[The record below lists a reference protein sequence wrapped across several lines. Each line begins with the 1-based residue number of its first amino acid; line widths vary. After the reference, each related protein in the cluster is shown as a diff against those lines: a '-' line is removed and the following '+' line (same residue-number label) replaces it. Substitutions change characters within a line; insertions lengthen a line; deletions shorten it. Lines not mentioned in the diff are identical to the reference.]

1 MTFSSGSYR
10 LPWVL
15 FVVFCLAAAG
25 AAYAIA
31 VGLEPAPAPARSPI
45 ATFNATARNNFTAAV
60 QPSALFGNATHVE
73 GGNVTLFAPITNW
86 INATL
91 STTFLTNRSASVSL
105 HERFSVLLTTPVWS
119 KEVYATWLNT
129 SSPST
134 TGLAISAGYDA
145 NVTQLLALA
154 ASIDRQLNYTSPA
167 LTLSFMPSVT
177 GSLTVAAVR
186 QSVAF
191 APDLNF
197 SFAAPEIVPSG
208 LAYSSSVPVYA
219 SAPLPPPTGPRLGAA
234 LVALLAGSLGAV
246 VGTGAWMYGE
256 RGPRV
261 RGPTA
266 TIEPPRF
273 PTLVETGPLAFLP
286 RTVTMRDFPD
296 LVRVANAV
304 GKPILRPVDPDLG
317 GNVFLVLDGEV
328 AYAYEHRP
336 LPPPPP
342 PAVAVAAEP
351 EGGRTSEHR
360 GIVLSQYAST
370 LHRHLRYEARRM
382 LRLHLDPEVL
392 ALAQDEV
399 RRSIDA
405 LRLGADAVAAQAIE
419 ALTELLDRAEAE
431 SSETPLEEYTAR
443 EPSAIFRSRT

>member
-1 MTFSSGSYR
+1 M
-10 LPWVL
+10 PCVL
-15 FVVFCLAAAG
+15 LVVFGLTAAG
-25 AAYAIA
+25 SVYAIA
-31 VGLEPAPAPARSPI
+31 VGLEPAPVPARSPI

-60 QPSALFGNATHVE
+60 QPSPLFGNATQVA

-91 STTFLTNRSASVSL
+91 STTFLTNRTAAVSL
-105 HERFSVLLTTPVWS
+105 HERFTVRLATPVWA
-119 KEVYATWLNT
+119 KVVYSTWLNT

-167 LTLSFMPSVT
+167 LTLSFVPNVT
-177 GSLTVAAVR
+177 GNLTVAAVR
-186 QSVAF
+186 QAVAF
-191 APDLNF
+191 GPDLNF
-197 SFAAPEIVPSG
+197 SFTGPEIVPSG
-208 LAYSSSVPVYA
+208 LAYSSSVALYA
-219 SAPLPPPTGPRLGAA
+219 SAPLPPPPGPSLDAA
-234 LVALLAGSLGAV
+234 IVALLAGSLGAF
-246 VGTGAWMYGE
+246 VGTFAWTVGRAKPGG
-256 RGPRV
+256 RGS
-261 RGPTA
+261 A
-266 TIEPPRF
+266 TTVEPPRF
-273 PTLVETGPLAFLP
+273 PTLVETGPLAFVP

-328 AYAYEHRP
+328 AYAYEHRLPSP
-336 LPPPPP
+336 LSP
-342 PAVAVAAEP
+342 PAFEGAAEP
-351 EGGRTSEHR
+351 ESSEASGER

-382 LRLHLDPEVL
+382 LRLRLDPEVL
-392 ALAQDEV
+392 AQAQDDV

-405 LRLGADAVAAQAIE
+405 LRFGTDAVAAQAIE
-419 ALTELLDRAEAE
+419 ALTELLDRVEAE
-431 SSETPLEEYTAR
+431 STGTPLAEYPA
-443 EPSAIFRSRT
+443 P